1 MEVKLLRRKERR
13 RRKKKRRRERKERSR
28 ERKIRRRRRKKRK
41 KVLRRSP
48 RRRSSLSL
56 SSLLA
61 LHLMIWSLYLCGMV
75 LLMARSKLVLKE
87 LPLLIKMF
95 SM

>member
-1 MEVKLLRRKERR
+1 MEVKLLRRKERK

-28 ERKIRRRRRKKRK
+28 ERKIRRRRRK

-61 LHLMIWSLYLCGMV
+61 LHLMIWSLELCGMV

-87 LPLLIKMF
+87 LPLLIVMF

>member
-28 ERKIRRRRRKKRK
+28 ERKIRRKRKRK

-48 RRRSSLSL
+48 RKRSSLSL

-61 LHLMIWSLYLCGMV
+61 LYPMIWSLYLYGMV
-75 LLMARSKLVLKE
+75 LLMARSRLVLKV